1 MRRSCVYQPFFQISG
16 QLETFIQSML
26 LISKKIRTANALF
39 LMGLGVPLW
48 LIFEALS
55 PQIVQAYTARVDL
68 SIDRLPE
75 ENYETLLRRAE
86 AAARAGAQRSFD
98 RDILVTDVSIIVSV
112 QNYGAIAPVLE
123 LAASRPQWRTYPDP
137 KRWATYFKSTRSL
150 LFFEP
155 TKTGASAQ
163 VPTTTPTAQPQPA
176 TQQFIN
182 APQALPQPPTQ
193 QPTNLPQV
201 TPSPLNTVPVPK

>member
-1 MRRSCVYQPFFQISG
+1 
-16 QLETFIQSML
+16 ML

-48 LIFEALS
+48 LFFEALS

-86 AAARAGAQRSFD
+86 TAARAGAQRSFD

-123 LAASRPQWRTYPDP
+123 LAASRPQWRSYPDP

-150 LFFEP
+150 LYFESTKNP
-155 TKTGASAQ
+155 TSAQ
-163 VPTTTPTAQPQPA
+163 VPTTTPTAQPQPT

-182 APQALPQPPTQ
+182 TPQAQPQ

-201 TPSPLNTVPVPK
+201 TPSPPSLVPVPK

>member
-1 MRRSCVYQPFFQISG
+1 
-16 QLETFIQSML
+16 ML
-26 LISKKIRTANALF
+26 LMSKKIRTANALF

-48 LIFEALS
+48 LVFEAIS

-86 AAARAGAQRSFD
+86 TAARAGAQRSFD

-123 LAASRPQWRTYPDP
+123 LAASRPQWSSYPDP

-150 LFFEP
+150 LYFES
-155 TKTGASAQ
+155 TKNHTSAQ
-163 VPTTTPTAQPQPA
+163 VPTTTPTAQPQPT

-182 APQALPQPPTQ
+182 TPQAQPQ

-201 TPSPLNTVPVPK
+201 TPSPPSSLPVPK